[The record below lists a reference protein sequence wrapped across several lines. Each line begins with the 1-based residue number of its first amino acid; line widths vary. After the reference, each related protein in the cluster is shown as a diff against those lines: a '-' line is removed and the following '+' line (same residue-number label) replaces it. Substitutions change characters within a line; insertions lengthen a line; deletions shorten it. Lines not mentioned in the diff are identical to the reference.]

1 MRKTKTIST
10 RKSSYCKT
18 LLYLNLIAIIFLL
31 ILATK
36 SVLLIAYFDLLDGK
50 VLPSAVGGVLGSP
63 ALQLDLLGFLLSYIG
78 IHLALATSWYFLWL
92 PIDRRLTID
101 ARQRHLAA
109 LLSFFPILFWIL
121 LLNDYLHP
129 NSGFSFANQF
139 ASFSWIPDFL
149 LIITTTYLIAVILN
163 AMVLTMRS
171 MHSLS
176 LASPRFW
183 KAGTVA
189 VSIAGI
195 AVTLLV
201 VPFSLASFHANKIVR
216 EKPDIILIGVD
227 SLRTDHIGFL
237 NGSSQISLTPNID
250 QILAEAAVVKDA
262 WTPLARTFPAWVSI
276 LTGKYPGTHGAFYN
290 LMPRHLVDDGF
301 SLSHQLGQIGYQR
314 IFGIDETRFSNID
327 ESYGFDQVISPRIG
341 AGDFLLG
348 TFADLPVVNLL
359 ANTYLGRW
367 LFPHAYMNRALSLIY
382 DPQIFDRELRTVIT
396 KLDQKK
402 PLFMAVHFELPH
414 FPYSWLEAD
423 QFYSGF
429 PANLAEVSPEIYQ
442 AAVRRADRQV
452 AELLRS
458 LESAGRLENAI
469 VVFISDHG
477 EAFSSSEPSW
487 IGQNGPSRTVSAY
500 GLHGTN
506 VMSEAQYRVMLGFR
520 GYGSQKER
528 VEKVLISDITAS
540 LVDIRP
546 TLHQWLELPVPLELK
561 LEGLS
566 LFPSLCGESSALLQE
581 RIVSLETGFSLPSMQ
596 AKYPDTAQIAQEG
609 AIYYSIDRDGRLAL
623 KESLL
628 PALLADKQRAA
639 LSGHWLLA
647 ALPGPRENEPWD
659 LLLADLK
666 HYQYWDARA
675 NKHLPNEAPMDALL
689 TEICQRFDVRGVD
702 VAPFLTECEL

>member
-1 MRKTKTIST
+1 MQDNQIIRASKAPSNAII
-10 RKSSYCKT
+10 
-18 LLYLNLIAIIFLL
+18 YLNLIAIIF
-31 ILATK
+31 
-36 SVLLIAYFDLLDGK
+36 SLLIAIKSVTLTATLDLVGGK
-50 VLPSAVGGVLGSP
+50 ALPSAVGGVLGSP
-63 ALQLDLLGFLLSYIG
+63 GLQLDLLGFLLSYIG

-101 ARQRHLAA
+101 SRQRHLVA

-121 LLNDYLHP
+121 LLNNYLYP
-129 NSGFSFANQF
+129 NSGFSFSNQF
-139 ASFSWIPDFL
+139 ASFSWAPDFL

-163 AMVLTMRS
+163 AVALTMRS

-183 KAGTVA
+183 QTSTVA
-189 VSIAGI
+189 VSIVSI

-201 VPFSLASFHANKIVR
+201 VPFSLASFHASKIVR

-250 QILAEAAVVKDA
+250 QLLAEAAVVKDA

-290 LMPRHLVDDGF
+290 LMPRHQVDDSV

-348 TFADLPVVNLL
+348 TFTDLPVVNLL

-367 LFPHAYMNRALSLIY
+367 LFPHAYMNRALPLIY
-382 DPQIFDRELRTVIT
+382 DPQKFDLELRTAIT
-396 KLDQKK
+396 KIDQKK

-414 FPYSWLEAD
+414 FPYSWVEVD
-423 QFYSGF
+423 QLYSEF
-429 PANLAEVSPEIYQ
+429 PASLSGVSPKIYQ

-452 AELLRS
+452 AALLQS

-469 VVFISDHG
+469 VVFLSDHG

-487 IGQNGPSRTVSAY
+487 IGQNRPSRTVSAY

-520 GYGSQKER
+520 GYGYQKG
-528 VEKVLISDITAS
+528 KVKQGLISDVTAS

-546 TLHQWLELPVPLELK
+546 TLHQWLELPPPLRLK
-561 LEGLS
+561 VEGLS
-566 LFPSLCGESSALLQE
+566 LFSALCGESSALLQE
-581 RIVSLETGFSLPSMQ
+581 RIISLETGFSLPSMQ

-623 KESLL
+623 KEFLL

-666 HYQYWDARA
+666 HHQYWDARA
-675 NKHLPNEAPMDALL
+675 NNHIPNEAPMDALL

-702 VAPFLTECEL
+702 ADSFLTECEL